1 MSNITLITPPDKIN
15 TLEDSIL
22 LIYPSKIV
30 KEQFQQTIAEI
41 NTSSLHV
48 YLYEKTPEDHNIE
61 WLMDI
66 FHRSTLVLLDI
77 DNCPSKIR
85 DLTSYFIAKDK
96 TFWLTNSGEN
106 FYNVIS
112 SNRTFNLDFIKN
124 KIGESIEEE

>member
-1 MSNITLITPPDKIN
+1 MSSNITLITPPDKIN

-30 KEQFQQTIAEI
+30 KDQFQQIVAEI
-41 NTSSLHV
+41 NTSLHV
-48 YLYEKTPEDHNIE
+48 YLYEKTPEDHEIE

-77 DNCPSKIR
+77 DNCPSRIR

-112 SNRTFNLDFIKN
+112 SNRTFNLDFIRN